1 MYISENLKMD
11 ITDYFAVNIF
21 NSLMA
26 NAHYQ
31 VIDKKS
37 LIKEAYELAAFM
49 TQIKIDMESKK
60 WATVDTAEQ
69 K

>member
-1 MYISENLKMD
+1 MKDIFENYYDNMD

-26 NAHYQ
+26 NANYV

-37 LIKEAYELAAFM
+37 LIKEAYELAVYM
-49 TQIKIDMESKK
+49 KQIKIDTESKK
-60 WATVDTAEQ
+60 
-69 K
+69 

>member
-1 MYISENLKMD
+1 MDISENLEMD

-26 NAHYQ
+26 NANYV

-37 LIKEAYELAAFM
+37 LIKEAYELAVYM
-49 TQIKIDMESKK
+49 KQIKIDTESKK
-60 WATVDTAEQ
+60 
-69 K
+69 

>member
-1 MYISENLKMD
+1 MDFSENLEMD
-11 ITDYFAVNIF
+11 ITDYFAINIF

-26 NAHYQ
+26 NAQYQ

-37 LIKEAYELAAFM
+37 LIKEAYELAVFM

-60 WATVDTAEQ
+60 
-69 K
+69 

>member
-1 MYISENLKMD
+1 MNC
-11 ITDYFAVNIF
+11 FAVNIF

-31 VIDKKS
+31 VINKKS
-37 LIKEAYELAAFM
+37 LIKEAYELAVFM

-60 WATVDTAEQ
+60 
-69 K
+69 

>member
-1 MYISENLKMD
+1 MDISENLEMD

-21 NSLMA
+21 NSIMA

-37 LIKEAYELAAFM
+37 LIKEAYELAVYM
-49 TQIKIDMESKK
+49 KQIKIDTESKK
-60 WATVDTAEQ
+60 
-69 K
+69 

>member
-1 MYISENLKMD
+1 MDFSENLEMD

-26 NAHYQ
+26 NTQYQ

-37 LIKEAYELAAFM
+37 LIKEAYELAVFM

-60 WATVDTAEQ
+60 
-69 K
+69 

>member
-1 MYISENLKMD
+1 MDISQNLNMD

-26 NAHYQ
+26 NANYV

-37 LIKEAYELAAFM
+37 LIKEAYELAVYM
-49 TQIKIDMESKK
+49 KQIKIDTESKK
-60 WATVDTAEQ
+60 
-69 K
+69 

>member
-1 MYISENLKMD
+1 MDISENLEMD

-26 NAHYQ
+26 NANYV

-37 LIKEAYELAAFM
+37 LIKEAYELAIFM
-49 TQIKIDMESKK
+49 TQVKIDMESKK
-60 WATVDTAEQ
+60 
-69 K
+69 